1 MIDLITDRTE
11 SDVLMGNA
19 KGIYSYS
26 DLNRVEEAVRLAS
39 EQAATVGF
47 PLNLQTK
54 TNWGLPGN
62 FASGEWPV
70 HSQMQRYL
78 NNIAVLKKS
87 FHVSVEIPKSMEKL
101 TWKGANN
108 IEKVLEISMS
118 RIAGIKQAYRY
129 SGEVFAGEDIL

>member
-19 KGIYSYS
+19 KGIYSFT
-26 DLNRVEEAVRLAS
+26 DLNRVEKAVRLAS

-54 TNWGLPGN
+54 TNWGLPGD
-62 FASGEWPV
+62 FSVGEWPV
-70 HSQMQRYL
+70 QSQMKRYL
-78 NNIAVLKKS
+78 NNIAILKNT
-87 FHVSVEIPKSMEKL
+87 FRVPIEIPLSMEKL

-118 RIAGIKQAYRY
+118 RISGIKQAYRY
-129 SGEVFAGEDIL
+129 SGEVFAGEEIL